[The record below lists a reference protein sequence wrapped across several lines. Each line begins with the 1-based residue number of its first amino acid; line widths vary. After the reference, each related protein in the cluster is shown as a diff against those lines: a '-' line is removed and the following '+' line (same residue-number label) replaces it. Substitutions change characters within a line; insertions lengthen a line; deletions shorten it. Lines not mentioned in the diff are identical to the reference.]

1 MTTKVLDSI
10 LGIMTGVS
18 MALLF
23 MFSLEFVAGREA
35 PSFMWF
41 LAGFVFSGVGS
52 IIASRST

>member
-35 PSFMWF
+35 PVFMWIM
-41 LAGFVFSGVGS
+41 AGSIFSGIGS
-52 IIASRST
+52 IIVPRRS